1 VNLMRRDEQRRI
13 RRRTTLLVLYRSL
26 SDIAAKSVMFVITVA
41 AARRLSR
48 DEFGLFALAST
59 LGWLAAVAGDFGI
72 QVHLARAVSQQP
84 AASAGLLRRWLPVR
98 LASGTV
104 ALAVALSAIA
114 MIDLGP
120 RAMVPVTLF
129 ALAYAATGV
138 CECLYY
144 FFRGHGRTDLE
155 SSLTLLHRV
164 SLAILALA
172 VLWRQPR
179 LDLLAVAM
187 LTSSLV
193 TLLVASALASRLA
206 LAQGVTLPDAA
217 PLGREFI
224 GSVAPIGVGVLLSA
238 LYFRLDVF
246 LIERWSGT
254 AVVALYN
261 AVFRLID
268 ALRLFPAAATAVA
281 LPALCRAN
289 DARVLMRLAVPLFGS
304 AAAIALILWS
314 IAPWLVPALY
324 GEGYRDSVPLFRI
337 LLLALPL
344 MFLNYAL
351 THQLIGWHR
360 HHAYAAICGA
370 ALACNVA
377 LNIVLIPRL
386 GAAGAAWAT
395 LWTELVLTAGCLWAL
410 VHAAARVGTVD
421 ARRTG
426 ITMGAAR

>member
-1 VNLMRRDEQRRI
+1 MRSDETRRI

-59 LGWLAAVAGDFGI
+59 LGWLASVAGDFGI

-84 AASAGLLRRWLPVR
+84 AASAGLLHRWLPVR
-98 LASGTV
+98 LASGGV
-104 ALAVALSAIA
+104 ALAMALIAIA
-114 MIDLGP
+114 TIDLGP
-120 RAMVPVTLF
+120 GALVPVTLF
-129 ALAYAATGV
+129 VLAYAATGV

-164 SLAILALA
+164 TLAILALA
-172 VLWRQPR
+172 VLWVHPR

-193 TLLVASALASRLA
+193 TLVVASALASRLA
-206 LAQGVTLPDAA
+206 HAQEITIPDPG
-217 PLGREFI
+217 PLGREFVK
-224 GSVAPIGVGVLLSA
+224 SVAPIGIGVLLSA
-238 LYFRLDVF
+238 LYFRLDVL

-254 AVVALYN
+254 AAVALYN
-261 AVFRLID
+261 SVFRLID

-281 LPALCRAN
+281 LPALCRAS
-289 DARVLMRLAVPLFGS
+289 DARVLTRLAAPLFGW
-304 AAAIALILWS
+304 AVVAALILWS

-324 GEGYRDSVPLFRI
+324 GEGYRDSVALFRI

-360 HHAYAAICGA
+360 HHAYAASCGA

-377 LNIVLIPRL
+377 LNVVLIPHF

-395 LWTELVLTAGCLWAL
+395 LWTELVLTAGCLSAL
-410 VHAAARVGTVD
+410 AYAVVRVRSADGHRTDVALGGAR
-421 ARRTG
+421 
-426 ITMGAAR
+426 